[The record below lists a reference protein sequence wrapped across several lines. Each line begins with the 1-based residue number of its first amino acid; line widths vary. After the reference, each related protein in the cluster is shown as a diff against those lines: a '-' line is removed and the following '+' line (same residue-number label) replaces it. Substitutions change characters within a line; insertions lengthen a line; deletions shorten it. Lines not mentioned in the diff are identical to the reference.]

1 MKLAAI
7 LMLLSG
13 TLAMSQATPDPVY
26 APIAE
31 QPGLPRVLIIGDSIS
46 VGYTLP
52 VRKLLAGVANV
63 LRIPVNAGTSGNGV
77 YQMDAWL
84 GKEKWDAIHFN
95 FGLHD
100 LKRMS
105 DGQPQVPIEPY
116 ERYLRLF
123 VKRLQATGAK
133 LIWATTT
140 PVPEGPVAPQRKP
153 EDVVAYN
160 AAALRVMKANGVA
173 IDDLYA
179 FALPRLKE
187 IQRPANVHFMETGSE
202 ALAAQVVAAIRKAL
216 AAGPFEKSTRE
227 VRPIPVPP
235 SRR

>member
-7 LMLLSG
+7 LVLLSG
-13 TLAMSQATPDPVY
+13 ALAWSQSTPNPVY
-26 APIAE
+26 APITE

-46 VGYTLP
+46 VGYTVP
-52 VRKLLAGVANV
+52 VRKLLAGEANV
-63 LRIPVNAGTSGNGV
+63 LRIPTNAGTSGNGV
-77 YQMDAWL
+77 FQMDAWL
-84 GKEKWDAIHFN
+84 GKEKWDVIHFN

-100 LKRMS
+100 LKRLS
-105 DGQPQVPIEPY
+105 DGQPQVAIEPY

-123 VKRLQATGAK
+123 LKRLQATGAK

-140 PVPEGPVAPQRKP
+140 PVPEGPVAPPRKP
-153 EDVVAYN
+153 EDVAAYN
-160 AAALRVMKANGVA
+160 AAALRVMKENAVA

-187 IQRPANVHFMETGSE
+187 IQHPVNVHFTNAGSE

-216 AAGPFEKSTRE
+216 AETRAPAPQT
-227 VRPIPVPP
+227 R
-235 SRR
+235 

>member
-1 MKLAAI
+1 MKLTTI
-7 LMLLSG
+7 LVLLSG
-13 TLAMSQATPDPVY
+13 TLAMSQSTPNPVY

-31 QPGLPRVLIIGDSIS
+31 QPGLPRVLLIGDSIS

-52 VRKLLAGVANV
+52 VRKLLGGETNV
-63 LRIPVNAGTSGNGV
+63 LRIPTNGGTSGNGV
-77 YQMDAWL
+77 FQMDAWL
-84 GKEKWDAIHFN
+84 GKQKWDAIHFN

-100 LKRMS
+100 LKRLN
-105 DGQPQVPIEPY
+105 DGEPQVPIALY

-123 VKRLQATGAK
+123 VKRLRATGAK

-140 PVPEGPVAPQRKP
+140 PVPEGPVAPPRKP

-160 AAALRVMKANGVA
+160 AAALRVMQENGVA

-187 IQRPANVHFMETGSE
+187 IQRPVNVHFTDAGSE
-202 ALAAQVVAAIRKAL
+202 ALAAQVAAAIRKAL
-216 AAGPFEKSTRE
+216 AETRAPAPQT
-227 VRPIPVPP
+227 R
-235 SRR
+235 

>member
-7 LMLLSG
+7 LVLLSG
-13 TLAMSQATPDPVY
+13 ALAWSQPAPNPVY
-26 APIAE
+26 APITE

-52 VRKLLAGVANV
+52 VRKLLAGEANV

-77 YQMDAWL
+77 FQMDAWL
-84 GKEKWDAIHFN
+84 GKEKWDVIHFN

-100 LKRMS
+100 LKRLS
-105 DGQPQVPIEPY
+105 DGEPQVAIEPY

-133 LIWATTT
+133 LIWATST
-140 PVPEGPVAPQRKP
+140 PVPEGPVGPRRKP

-160 AAALRVMKANGVA
+160 AAALRVMKENGVA

-187 IQRPANVHFMETGSE
+187 IQHPVNVHFTNAGSE
-202 ALAAQVVAAIRKAL
+202 ALATQVVAAIRKAL
-216 AAGPFEKSTRE
+216 AETRAPAPQA
-227 VRPIPVPP
+227 R
-235 SRR
+235 